1 MTGQQL
7 WMTGTGAA
15 IFSSPTVANGVVYIG
30 SQDGK
35 LYALDSETG
44 TVLWTYL
51 TGLPIDSSPT
61 VTNGMLY
68 VGSWNGKV
76 YAFGL
81 PPGA

>member
-1 MTGQQL
+1 
-7 WMTGTGAA
+7 
-15 IFSSPTVANGVVYIG
+15 VANGVVYIG

-35 LYALDSETG
+35 LYALDAETG
-44 TVLWTYL
+44 TVLWTYM